1 MLTDRLAAS
10 RPNASPAQ
18 EIVATL
24 GRRSYEIKSHAL
36 SRVIERSDEW
46 CQQYAVAS
54 AQARVTEFLREHP
67 DVSGQFALTQ
77 FAPYLVG
84 FAPKTT
90 GVVVIETAV
99 ELGMAFEPGT
109 RSYAH

>member
-1 MLTDRLAAS
+1 MPTD
-10 RPNASPAQ
+10 SPASSQ
-18 EIVATL
+18 LLTAQANDIVATFSC
-24 GRRSYEIKSHAL
+24 RSYEIKSHAINRL
-36 SRVIERSDEW
+36 LERSDEW
-46 CQQYAVAS
+46 CRQYAVAS
-54 AQARVTEFLREHP
+54 AHARVIDFLCDHP
-67 DVSGQFALTQ
+67 AVSGQFALTK
-77 FAPYLVG
+77 FSPYLVG